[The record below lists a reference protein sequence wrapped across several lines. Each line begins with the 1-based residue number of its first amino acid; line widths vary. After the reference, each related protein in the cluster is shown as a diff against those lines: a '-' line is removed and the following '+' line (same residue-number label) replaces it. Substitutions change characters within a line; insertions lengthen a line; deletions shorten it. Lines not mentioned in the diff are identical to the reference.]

1 MTGWLAIAW
10 VMAVSSFQGTIDENL
25 AERRL
30 IGVCAAVGVSLRGL
44 QFGAAAAGSL
54 ASRTGAGALVWAVL
68 AVRLSIRPLLR
79 RSRVPEIDVCAGFEL
94 ECMLG

>member
-1 MTGWLAIAW
+1 MGWLAIAW
-10 VMAVSSFQGTIDENL
+10 VVAVSSFQGTIDENL
-25 AERRL
+25 AERL
-30 IGVCAAVGVSLRGL
+30 IGVGAAVGVSLRGL

-79 RSRVPEIDVCAGFEL
+79 RSRVPELDVCAGFEL

>member
-10 VMAVSSFQGTIDENL
+10 VVAVSSFQGTIDENL
-25 AERRL
+25 AERL
-30 IGVCAAVGVSLRGL
+30 IGVGAAVGVSLRGL

-79 RSRVPEIDVCAGFEL
+79 RSRVPEIDVYSGFEL